1 MRLPKPLL
9 DFIDHSLALS
19 GRPFEPDTSLA
30 PPHGRYATVH
40 YGIMLPGLPAPHH
53 FLNLVAV
60 IGQPKTRLFANP
72 HLIRTTARDTANLL
86 VGTATGTPEHFRG
99 YSIGQDCTFAADGS
113 SLRFADDLV
122 LEGRYPD
129 FSARREGHA
138 FNLQLTLKATDK
150 VANFASLIG
159 GLYDHWSVLCQYRGH
174 LERNGERSEIA
185 GLCTF
190 EYARAVNVNL
200 PFRFFTYQILNLDAR
215 TQVLLVEVLGPL
227 GLEAQ
232 RRVYLRSLDDH
243 GGVYL
248 RGFDFS
254 VQRFAP
260 TPVTTPNGTRMR
272 LPQEFTWRVEDDD
285 GNELITI
292 RGDANGDFQ
301 YGLAAGYVGSYRYEG
316 RFRGRPVSGTGYIEY
331 IDLR

>member
-99 YSIGQDCTFAADGS
+99 YNIGQDCTFAADGS

-122 LEGRYPD
+122 LEVATRT
-129 FSARREGHA
+129 SARVARACVQPATDAEGH
-138 FNLQLTLKATDK
+138 
-150 VANFASLIG
+150 
-159 GLYDHWSVLCQYRGH
+159 
-174 LERNGERSEIA
+174 
-185 GLCTF
+185 
-190 EYARAVNVNL
+190 
-200 PFRFFTYQILNLDAR
+200 
-215 TQVLLVEVLGPL
+215 
-227 GLEAQ
+227 
-232 RRVYLRSLDDH
+232 
-243 GGVYL
+243 
-248 RGFDFS
+248 
-254 VQRFAP
+254 
-260 TPVTTPNGTRMR
+260 
-272 LPQEFTWRVEDDD
+272 
-285 GNELITI
+285 
-292 RGDANGDFQ
+292 
-301 YGLAAGYVGSYRYEG
+301 
-316 RFRGRPVSGTGYIEY
+316 
-331 IDLR
+331 